1 VGEVLAAVRD
11 SVVELKLALDRTT
24 AKSCCG
30 VCALRIGGQLRLQDK
45 RQESL
50 LYNRIQDCDAPS
62 TLPALTRF
70 FTPVAQMTTVGSIS
84 GP

>member
-11 SVVELKLALDRTT
+11 SVVELKLS
-24 AKSCCG
+24 KSCCG